1 MRLTRAKAEEICQK
15 IMEKYEKLI
24 PIDNYGH
31 RIQEVYDM
39 ERIVPR
45 QEYLDQYNRMAWSTL
60 TNPYE
65 SNQIFTAKRRSCAS
79 L

>member
-1 MRLTRAKAEEICQK
+1 MEKNPVIEAAPIDEAKGAE

-45 QEYLDQYNRMAWSTL
+45 QEYLDQYNRMRDELNKLGVEYA
-60 TNPYE
+60 Y
-65 SNQIFTAKRRSCAS
+65 
-79 L
+79 